1 MKDMKQY
8 IYQSFFAL
16 GLVCGG
22 FTLTGC
28 DLDRLPETTLA
39 DNTFWQS
46 ETDLRGACNK
56 LYVDLPGFS
65 HDTRADDIIGT
76 AANSISSGSRSVPA
90 TSSDWTQP
98 YEKIFVCNNI
108 IDKGSKAPLSDA
120 QKNRWMAEAYFFRA
134 YHFFDLVKKY
144 GDVPLILKAFD
155 STSDPDI
162 KMPRTPREEV
172 IQQCYKDLQFAE
184 ENLPDIDQ
192 VSSATDWGRV
202 SKSAARGMMVRI
214 GLYEGTFIKYHGLSG
229 DSKAHLKVAIDAAER
244 LIKSGKHDLYPDFQK
259 LFYFDGEGRQN
270 KENVFVKIYGP
281 NGDGAVITHNNS
293 RGMENAVTVTRQT
306 IDQILYADGLPR
318 EKTSMK
324 VEETTHNDVFLNRDP
339 RMAMTFYQKDEEAY
353 KAGYNPFGNQSGNG
367 YGLKK
372 GFMLSEWNTT
382 NKETVDKMIIRYA
395 EILISYAE
403 ALYEYNG
410 QISDSQLDA
419 TINKVRARAGFN
431 VKLTNNFVTSNG
443 LNMLEEIRRER
454 LVEFIDENLRYNDII
469 RWKIAEKVLPVAM
482 LGLKY
487 NDADNLSTHRENIEG
502 RLTGAGGMFNGKKV
516 ADQADIYVIENAEN
530 RTFDP
535 KKDYYYPIPTYEIAT
550 SDGNV
555 EQNPGW
561 N

>member
-1 MKDMKQY
+1 MKRY
-8 IYQSFFAL
+8 IFKSIYAV
-16 GLVCGG
+16 GIVCGMM
-22 FTLTGC
+22 TLTSC
-28 DLDRLPETTLA
+28 ELDRLPETTLA

-76 AANSISSGSRSVPA
+76 AANATSSGSWSIPA
-90 TSSDWTQP
+90 TSGEWTNAYQ
-98 YEKIFVCNNI
+98 KIFVCNNI
-108 IDKGSKAPLSDA
+108 IEKGGSAPLTDA
-120 QKNRWMAEAYFFRA
+120 QKNRWLAEAYFFRA
-134 YHFFDLVKKY
+134 FHFFDLVKKY

-162 KMPRTPREEV
+162 KMARTPREQV
-172 IQQCYKDLQFAE
+172 IQQCYADLKFAE
-184 ENLPDIDQ
+184 EYLPEIDQ
-192 VSSATDWGRV
+192 VSSAADWGRV
-202 SKSAARGMMVRI
+202 SKSAALGLMVRI
-214 GLYEGTFIKYHGLSG
+214 GLYEGTFSKYHNLGG
-229 DSKAHLKVAIDAAER
+229 DYKSHLKVSIDAAER
-244 LIKSGKHDLYPDFQK
+244 LIQGGKHDLYTDFQK

-293 RGMENAVTVTRQT
+293 RGMENAVSVTRQT
-306 IDQILYADGLPR
+306 IDQILYTDGLPR
-318 EKTSMK
+318 EKTTLK
-324 VEETTHNDVFLNRDP
+324 VEETHHNDVFINRDP

-353 KAGYNPFGNQSGNG
+353 KAGYNPFGNQHGNG

-372 GFMLSEWNTT
+372 GFMLEEWNTT

-410 QISDSQLDA
+410 QISDAQLNA
-419 TINKVRARAGFN
+419 TVNKVRHRSGFEAL
-431 VKLTNNFVTSNG
+431 LTNDFCAANG
-443 LNMLEEIRRER
+443 LNMLDEIRRER

-469 RWKIAEKVLPVAM
+469 RWKIAEKVLPQTM

-487 NDADNLSTHRENIEG
+487 NDADNLSTQRENIES
-502 RLTGAGGMFNGKKV
+502 RLTDENGMFNGRKV
-516 ADQADIYVIENAEN
+516 ADQGGIYVIEDASN
-530 RTFDP
+530 RTFNP
-535 KKDYYYPIPTYEIAT
+535 AKDYYYPIPTYEIAT
-550 SDGNV
+550 SEGSV
-555 EQNPGW
+555 VQNPGW

>member
-1 MKDMKQY
+1 MKQY
-8 IYQSFFAL
+8 IYKSIYALGIVCGFFA
-16 GLVCGG
+16 
-22 FTLTGC
+22 LTGC

-76 AANSISSGSRSVPA
+76 AANSTSSGSWNVPA
-90 TSSDWTQP
+90 TSGEWTNP
-98 YEKIFVCNNI
+98 YQKIFVCNNI
-108 IDKGSKAPLSDA
+108 IEKGGNSPLGDA

-134 YHFFDLVKKY
+134 YHYFDLVKKY
-144 GDVPLILKAFD
+144 GDVPLVLKAFD

-162 KMPRTPREEV
+162 KMGRTPREEV
-172 IQQCYKDLQFAE
+172 IQQCYSDLKFAE
-184 ENLPDIDQ
+184 DFLPDIDN
-192 VSSATDWGRV
+192 VSSANDWGRV
-202 SKSAARGMMVRI
+202 SKSAARGMLVRI
-214 GLYEGTFIKYHGLSG
+214 GLYEGTFKKYHSLQG
-229 DSKAHLKVAIDAAER
+229 DYKAHLKVAIDAAER
-244 LIKSGKHDLYPDFQK
+244 LINSGKHALYADFQK
-259 LFYFDGEGRQN
+259 LFYFDGEGRAN

-281 NGDGAVITHNNS
+281 NGAGAVITHNNS

-318 EKTSMK
+318 EKTALK

-339 RMAMTFYQKDEEAY
+339 RMALTFYQKDETAY
-353 KAGYNPFGNQSGNG
+353 KAGYTPFSNQGGNG
-367 YGLKK
+367 YGIKK
-372 GFMLSEWNTT
+372 GFMLDEWNTT

-410 QISDSQLDA
+410 QITDAQLDA
-419 TINKVRARAGFN
+419 TINKVRARVGFN
-431 VKLTNNFVTSNG
+431 VRLTNSFATANG

-487 NDADNLSTHRENIEG
+487 NDADNLGTHRENVAS
-502 RLTGAGGMFNGKKV
+502 RLTGPGGMFNGKKV
-516 ADQADIYVIENAEN
+516 ADQEDIYVIENAEN

-535 KKDYYYPIPTYEIAT
+535 AKDYYYPIPTYEIAT

-561 N
+561 R